1 VKRAGLILAV
11 PAMLLALPHPAA
23 AQGFFERLFGPPQ
36 GQQPGQQPGVPPQY
50 RPQPG
55 YRPLPQPQPGVP
67 PQYRP
72 QPAPQPQP
80 QRRQQQ
86 QSQQRPAPQQ
96 QQPQQQAEPAP
107 AVEPPPAPYEKE
119 LLRLA
124 EIMGSLALLRPLCTA
139 PDAQEWSRRMQIL
152 LEAEGS
158 TPGRRERLAGAY
170 NKGYRAYALTY
181 RVCTPSAQEAS
192 VRFLGEGEQLARSIT
207 GRYGG

>member
-1 VKRAGLILAV
+1 MSRAGLILAV
-11 PAMLLALPHPAA
+11 PAMLLAAPHPAA
-23 AQGFFERLFGPPQ
+23 AQGFFERLFGPP
-36 GQQPGQQPGVPPQY
+36 PGQQPGVPPQPQF
-50 RPQPG
+50 RPQ
-55 YRPLPQPQPGVP
+55 

-80 QRRQQQ
+80 QPQRRQQP

-96 QQPQQQAEPAP
+96 QQPPQQQAEPAP

-139 PDAQEWSRRMQIL
+139 PDASEWSRRMQVL
-152 LEAEGS
+152 LEAEGT
-158 TPGRRERLAGAY
+158 TPGRKERLAGAY
-170 NKGYRAYALTY
+170 NRGYQAYALTY

-192 VRFLGEGEQLARSIT
+192 VRFLAEGEQLARNIT

>member
-1 VKRAGLILAV
+1 VRRAGLILAV
-11 PAMLLALPHPAA
+11 PAMLLAAPHPAA
-23 AQGFFERLFGPPQ
+23 AQGFFERLFGPP
-36 GQQPGQQPGVPPQY
+36 PGQQPGVPPQPQF
-50 RPQPG
+50 RPQ
-55 YRPLPQPQPGVP
+55 

-80 QRRQQQ
+80 QPQRRQQP

-96 QQPQQQAEPAP
+96 QQQPPQQQAEPAP

-139 PDAQEWSRRMQIL
+139 PDASEWSRRMQVL
-152 LEAEGS
+152 LEAEGT
-158 TPGRRERLAGAY
+158 TPGRKERLAGAY
-170 NKGYRAYALTY
+170 NRGYQAYALTY

-192 VRFLGEGEQLARSIT
+192 VRFLAEGEQLARNIT

>member
-1 VKRAGLILAV
+1 MSRAGLILAV
-11 PAMLLALPHPAA
+11 PAMLLAAPHPAA
-23 AQGFFERLFGPPQ
+23 AQGFFERLFGPP
-36 GQQPGQQPGVPPQY
+36 PGQQPGVPPQPQF
-50 RPQPG
+50 RPQ
-55 YRPLPQPQPGVP
+55 

-80 QRRQQQ
+80 QPQRRQQP

-96 QQPQQQAEPAP
+96 QQQPPQQQAEPAP

-139 PDAQEWSRRMQIL
+139 PDASEWSRRMQVL
-152 LEAEGS
+152 LEAEGT
-158 TPGRRERLAGAY
+158 TPGRKERLAGAY
-170 NKGYRAYALTY
+170 NRGYQAYALTY

-192 VRFLGEGEQLARSIT
+192 VRFLAEGEQLARNIT

>member
-1 VKRAGLILAV
+1 MSRAGLLLAV
-11 PAMLLALPHPAA
+11 PAMLLAAPHPAA
-23 AQGFFERLFGPPQ
+23 AQGFFERLFGPP
-36 GQQPGQQPGVPPQY
+36 PGQQPGVPPQPQF
-50 RPQPG
+50 RPQ
-55 YRPLPQPQPGVP
+55 

-80 QRRQQQ
+80 QPQRRQQP

-96 QQPQQQAEPAP
+96 QQQPPQQQAEPAP

-139 PDAQEWSRRMQIL
+139 PDASEWSRRMQVL
-152 LEAEGS
+152 LEAEGT
-158 TPGRRERLAGAY
+158 TPGRKERLAGAY
-170 NKGYRAYALTY
+170 NRGYQAYALTY

-192 VRFLGEGEQLARSIT
+192 VRFLAEGEQLARNIT

>member
-1 VKRAGLILAV
+1 MKRAGLILAV
-11 PAMLLALPHPAA
+11 PAMLLAAPQPAA
-23 AQGFFERLFGPPQ
+23 AQGFFERLFGPPP

-50 RPQPG
+50 RPQPQ
-55 YRPLPQPQPGVP
+55 YRPLPQPQ

-72 QPAPQPQP
+72 QPAPQPQ
-80 QRRQQQ
+80 RRQQP
-86 QSQQRPAPQQ
+86 QSQRPAAPQQPQ

-139 PDAQEWSRRMQIL
+139 PDASEWSRRMQIL

-170 NKGYRAYALTY
+170 NKGYQAYSLTY

-192 VRFLGEGEQLARSIT
+192 LRFLAEGEQLARNIT

>member
-1 VKRAGLILAV
+1 MKRAGLILAV
-11 PAMLLALPHPAA
+11 PAMLLAAPDPAA
-23 AQGFFERLFGPPQ
+23 AQGFFERLFGPPP

-50 RPQPG
+50 RPQPQ
-55 YRPLPQPQPGVP
+55 YRPLPQPQ

-72 QPAPQPQP
+72 QPAPQPQ
-80 QRRQQQ
+80 RRQQP
-86 QSQQRPAPQQ
+86 QSQRPAAPQQPQ

-170 NKGYRAYALTY
+170 NKGYQAYSLTY

-192 VRFLGEGEQLARSIT
+192 MRFLAEGEQLSRNIT